1 MPKFW
6 PKNSEILYCS
16 LLAIYEIRLK
26 FIAKKLSKYLVVSEK
41 VSTFALAFGTE
52 VTRKV

>member
-6 PKNSEILYCS
+6 PKNHEILYCS
-16 LLAIYEIRLK
+16 LLAIYRIRLK
-26 FIAKKLSKYLVVSEK
+26 FIAKKLSKYLVESEK
-41 VSTFALAFGTE
+41 VYTFALAFGTE